1 MQQAISLICFPVVG
15 SETLQYERETLQH
28 GEGDGAASE
37 AHRQHGHGKV
47 KYLGEEGESTP
58 AAGVTFICSPWEL
71 LVIQVRVWTKTR
83 SSI

>member
-1 MQQAISLICFPVVG
+1 MIISFSWLNLCKVG

-47 KYLGEEGESTP
+47 TQNHSH
-58 AAGVTFICSPWEL
+58 
-71 LVIQVRVWTKTR
+71 
-83 SSI
+83 SSALQ